1 MPTTL
6 QGENHTSYRW
16 VVSACTSLLVV
27 WSLGT
32 AAGQQSDAARPKLPP
47 SLGELQRIAA
57 LPGEPQVLSAGGVTR
72 SENPLLTIENKGA
85 FGNSEQRRLV
95 MVGALNGDERG
106 ARAILGAVAWFKTKA
121 PESVRRAWAVSVM
134 PSGDPEQHARVR
146 PYQFPPLNGFFDDA
160 DQPESRYTWRWA
172 TFQAPDLV
180 LEVWGGD
187 SMSWYAKDFS
197 ALSAAPLP
205 RDSLASAMAGERSSN
220 SDAVPAI
227 LVTARATDGPQL
239 LEHVLKAA
247 GGLPRSALHSKIVAR
262 TVRSP
267 LEIAGVLARRYPANA
282 VVSYI
287 PSVAWTSTLRLAAI
301 TGDASLRQRVRQQTL
316 PWVSGERPLFGEQI
330 GLAAAAGTMVYAEL
344 AVTGDESAR
353 ALAIQGAEAVSA
365 ERPNGIAQ
373 YGQGW
378 PEDMFMTAAV
388 LSRTGKMPGRA
399 RDLDRLANRLIA
411 YAARLQREDGIF
423 IHFTDGRQP
432 WGRGNGFAALGLMDG
447 LNALPPTHPLR
458 ERILTIYRRQMKGL
472 VPLQAPDG
480 MWRQIVDQPG
490 SYREESVTAMVLSA
504 MARGIR
510 LGWLDQTYRPVVER
524 AWQGLAAHVMDDG
537 SIVDV
542 CTSTGAGPTRRYY
555 LDRAA
560 ITGADDRGGAM
571 ALLAAIE
578 MYELSR

>member
-1 MPTTL
+1 MPYT

-16 VVSACTSLLVV
+16 VISACTSLLVV

-32 AAGQQSDAARPKLPP
+32 AAGQQSDAARPKLPV
-47 SLGELQRIAA
+47 SLGELQKIAA
-57 LPGEPQVLSAGGVTR
+57 LPGEPQVMSAGGLTR

-106 ARAILGAVAWFKTKA
+106 ARAILGAVAWFKTMA
-121 PESVRRAWAVSVM
+121 PESLRRTWAVSVM
-134 PSGDPEQHARVR
+134 PSGDPDQHARAR

-172 TFQAPDLV
+172 SFQAPDLV

-187 SMSWYAKDFS
+187 SMSWRASDLP
-197 ALSAAPLP
+197 ALNAAGLP
-205 RDSLASAMAGERSSN
+205 RGSLAAAIAGGPGSN
-220 SDAVPAI
+220 GGGAPAI
-227 LVTARATDGPQL
+227 IVTARATDGPQL
-239 LEHVLKAA
+239 LERVLKAA
-247 GGLPRSALHSKIVAR
+247 AGLPRSALHSDIIAR
-262 TVRSP
+262 TARSP

-282 VVSYI
+282 VVNYI
-287 PSVAWTSTLRLAAI
+287 PSVAWTNTLRLAAI
-301 TGDASLRQRVRQQTL
+301 TGDASLQQRVRQQTL
-316 PWVSGERPLFGEQI
+316 PWVSGARPLFAEQI
-330 GLAAAAGTMVYAEL
+330 TLGAAAAAMVYAEL
-344 AVTGDESAR
+344 AAAGDESAR
-353 ALAIQGAEAVSA
+353 ALAIQGAEAAFA
-365 ERPNGIAQ
+365 EGPNGIAR

-388 LSRTGKMPGRA
+388 LSRTGKMPGRE
-399 RDLDRLANRLIA
+399 RDLDRLANRLTA
-411 YAARLQREDGIF
+411 YAGRLQRDDGIF

-432 WGRGNGFAALGLMDG
+432 WGRGNGFAALGLMEG
-447 LNALPPTHPLR
+447 LNAIPPTHPLR
-458 ERILTIYRRQMKGL
+458 EGILTIYRRQMKGL

-480 MWRQIVDQPG
+480 MWRQIVDEPG
-490 SYREESVTAMVLSA
+490 SYREESATAMVLSA

-537 SIVDV
+537 TIVDV
-542 CTSTGAGPTRRYY
+542 CTSTGAGPTRRFY